1 MPTFIEESVSNP
13 VIFWFRRDLRLA
25 DNPAL
30 CAAARAG
37 AVIALFV
44 VDPDIVA
51 PVGLTRA
58 AYVAASVAA
67 LRESIGGRLVV
78 RIGDP
83 RSVVPEVAREAGA
96 ECVYASADVTPRSR
110 ARDRAVAEALG
121 VAGRQLIT
129 MDSPYVV
136 EPGTVRQASGAPYR
150 VFGAFR
156 RSWEPHLGALPP
168 AAPEVDWVEL
178 DGVEPSSI
186 VQLAARRRP
195 AYFTDLA
202 DEPAP
207 EAPLA
212 GERAGHAALDRFLAR
227 VDDYGQT
234 RDQPG
239 LDATSRLSPFLH
251 VGALHP
257 RTVLAATDGPTAGRD
272 TFRTEL
278 GWREFYADVL
288 FHQPDSAW
296 RALQPRFE
304 TLRVDRDSA
313 AVARFRS
320 WARGETGFPLVDAGM
335 RQLLAEGWMHNRVRM
350 VTASFLVKHLHVDWR
365 WGASWFLWRLV
376 DGDVASNQHGWQ
388 WTAGSGT
395 DAAPFHRIFS
405 PTRQAER
412 FDPRGIYVRRYVP
425 ELAALTE
432 SDFAGANVETL
443 VRAGYR
449 APMVDAGVERRDA
462 LARFAETR
470 PVGAP

>member
-110 ARDRAVAEALG
+110 ARDRAVAEALSA
-121 VAGRQLIT
+121 AGRRLIT
-129 MDSPYVV
+129 MDSPYAA

-156 RSWEPHLGALPP
+156 RSWETHRGAVPP

-195 AYFTDLA
+195 AYFTDLP

-207 EAPLA
+207 EAPPA
-212 GERAGHAALDRFLAR
+212 GERAGHTALDRFLVR
-227 VDDYGQT
+227 VDDYHET

-239 LDATSRLSPFLH
+239 LDATSRLSPYLH

-272 TFRTEL
+272 TFRAEL

-288 FHQPDSAW
+288 FHQPESAW
-296 RALQPRFE
+296 RALQPRME
-304 TLRVDRDSA
+304 TLRVDRDGA

-335 RQLLAEGWMHNRVRM
+335 RQLLTEGWMHNRVRM

-425 ELAALTE
+425 ELAALSE

-449 APMVDAGVERRDA
+449 APMVDAGAERRDA

-470 PVGAP
+470 SVGAP